1 MFVDPK
7 MVHPCISGTGR
18 GSFKI
23 GARHLRLL
31 SYHITTPSP
40 PQKKRR
46 EEGPCPSE
54 PIGSR
59 ITTTHHEVLDVAPF
73 GKGNVLPKILSN
85 VLGPRVNIVVTWGM
99 MVFALKR

>member
-1 MFVDPK
+1 MLVDPK
-7 MVHPCISGTGR
+7 LVHPSISGTGR

-23 GARHLRLL
+23 GVHHLRFL
-31 SYHITTPSP
+31 SYHIATPSP

-59 ITTTHHEVLDVAPF
+59 ITTTHCDVLDVAPF

-85 VLGPRVNIVVTWGM
+85 VLGPRVNIVVIWGM
-99 MVFALKR
+99 TVFLLQG